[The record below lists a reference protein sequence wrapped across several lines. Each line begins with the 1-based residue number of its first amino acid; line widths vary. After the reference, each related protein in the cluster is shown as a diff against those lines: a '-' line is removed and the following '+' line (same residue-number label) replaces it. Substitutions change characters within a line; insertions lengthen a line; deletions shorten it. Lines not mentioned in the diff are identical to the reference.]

1 MPLKQIAVQLRNSLW
16 FVPAIWVIG
25 SGVLAFVMILVDS
38 ATPSFARSFPL
49 IFGGGA
55 DGARGLLSSIASS
68 AITVAGVTFS
78 ITIVALQLASSQFSP
93 RVLRNFM
100 RDRVSQVVLGS
111 FIGTFLYSLLVLR
124 SIRSQQS
131 DAEQFVPSLSV
142 TVAILFAVVAV
153 AMLVYFIH
161 HISNQIQ
168 VSNIVARIADE
179 TTRGVAAEWRE
190 RDGDDGAEPEAP
202 SEPAARIPAASSG
215 YLELVDRSELVRT
228 ATRLDVVV
236 LLEHRT
242 GEWVQEEAPLFAVWP
257 HGVDTSELG
266 RDLAS
271 HVTIGA
277 QRSLEQDAA
286 YGIRQLV
293 DVAIKA
299 LSPGIN
305 DPTSANDCI
314 HRLTQILVATGRRR
328 EPRRAHFDD
337 AHKLRLVVNVRDFAE
352 LVGLAFDEIRHY
364 GSTTPAIAT
373 SLGEA
378 ARTIMSAVPQDRHAP
393 LRRQVRL
400 LLEEADGIHPVADR
414 QEVVAALSAVLAG

>member
-25 SGVLAFVMILVDS
+25 SGVLAFLMILIDS
-38 ATPSFARSFPL
+38 ATPGVARSFPL

-100 RDRVSQVVLGS
+100 RDRLSQAVLGS

-131 DAEQFVPSLSV
+131 DAEQFVPSLAV
-142 TVAILFAVVAV
+142 TVGILFAVVAV

-179 TTRGVAAEWRE
+179 TARGVETEWRD
-190 RDGDDGAEPEAP
+190 RDGDEADEPQAP
-202 SEPAARIPAASSG
+202 SDAPALIPARASG
-215 YLELVDRSELVRT
+215 YLELVDRSELVRL
-228 ATRLDVVV
+228 ASRLDIVV

-242 GEWVQEEAPLFAVWP
+242 GEWVQEKAPLFAVWP
-257 HGVDTSELG
+257 REVDSGELG
-266 RDLAS
+266 RDLTS
-271 HVTIGA
+271 HITIGA

-314 HRLTQILVATGRRR
+314 HRLTQILVATGSRR

-337 AHKLRLVVNVRDFAE
+337 AGKLRLVVNVRDFPE

-373 SLGEA
+373 SLAEA
-378 ARTIMSAVPQDRHAP
+378 ARTVMSAVREDRHEP
-393 LRRQVRL
+393 IRRQVRL
-400 LLEEADGIHPVADR
+400 LLEDADR
-414 QEVVAALSAVLAG
+414 IQPPADREEVVACLSGVLAG